1 LLHSNLVGGEK
12 IPGPSLMDL
21 PAFKR
26 LNLGDTDPAEDLQ
39 KLKELSSR
47 ITEMMK
53 NLG

>member
-1 LLHSNLVGGEK
+1 
-12 IPGPSLMDL
+12 MDL